1 MIDVLPGMVFMG
13 LGAGIA
19 LNPILLAAMSEV
31 KPEDSGLASG
41 IVNTAFMMGG
51 ALGLAA
57 LAAMADARSDA
68 LLASG
73 MHQVAALHGGYQ
85 LAFLGGAL
93 FAGVAAVMSAILLPA
108 NPEQGGKTASNTS
121 PSAETI

>member
-1 MIDVLPGMVFMG
+1 VFMG

-51 ALGLAA
+51 ALGLAV
-57 LAAMADARSDA
+57 LAAMADARSDG
-68 LLASG
+68 LLSSG
-73 MHQVAALHGGYQ
+73 TGISQVAALHSGYQ

-93 FAGVAAVMSAILLPA
+93 FAGIAAVMSAMLLPA
-108 NPEQGGKTASNTS
+108 NPEHGGKAAANTS